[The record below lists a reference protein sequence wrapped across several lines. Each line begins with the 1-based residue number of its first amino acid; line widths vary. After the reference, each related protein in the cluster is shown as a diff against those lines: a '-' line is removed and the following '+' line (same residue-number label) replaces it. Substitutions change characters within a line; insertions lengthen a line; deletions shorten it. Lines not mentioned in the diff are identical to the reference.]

1 MNNALTNLFMDNF
14 KEQADFYY
22 DRLKFD
28 NDETKK
34 DIDSLIDLANKL
46 GKLIATIAN
55 NSDTMQ
61 GKDIVACI
69 SSHVYLG
76 MHEDLDHDK
85 DYRKFIEAEE
95 AEDDDDEDEEESIP
109 ELIERVLKELRNL

>member
-14 KEQADFYY
+14 KEQAGFYY

-34 DIDSLIDLANKL
+34 DIDSLINLASKL

-55 NSDTMQ
+55 NSETMQ

-95 AEDDDDEDEEESIP
+95 AEDDDDESIP